1 MRAALL
7 LAALLAALG
16 LRAAEINGD
25 WRVSGDAPARPV
37 QAFDDGRTLYIQL
50 RDPTLP
56 PAPFGPNGP
65 LPFKVDGPY
74 IRVPVTDVVT
84 LRFGSATARVE
95 RAGAA
100 SAIPGVVSVT
110 APVDPLAAPL
120 PSASSP
126 PLRPVPEAPLPR
138 ARVEGVITVVG
149 PAGRAETGRA
159 EPPAAPAAPA
169 PEPPAAKPAPKV
181 AAKPTPVRE
190 ASKPTPKPAHVA
202 PATGSASGREVAAP
216 TAADFAGFGSAI
228 RITADGTTDGAKR
241 ALAARAVC
249 QAQGKTC
256 TVRYVGARPGLLKI
270 ENAE

>member
-1 MRAALL
+1 MRPALL

-50 RDPTLP
+50 RNPAMP

-65 LPFKVDGPY
+65 LPYKIDGPY
-74 IRVPVTDVVT
+74 IRVPLVDAVT

-126 PLRPVPEAPLPR
+126 PLRPVSEAPLPR

-159 EPPAAPAAPA
+159 EPPAAPA
-169 PEPPAAKPAPKV
+169 PEPVAAKPAPKV
-181 AAKPTPVRE
+181 AAKLAQARKP
-190 ASKPTPKPAHVA
+190 KPTPKPAHVA
-202 PATGSASGREVAAP
+202 PSAGSASGREVAAP
-216 TAADFAGFGSAI
+216 TAADFAGLGAAV

>member
-1 MRAALL
+1 MRPALL

-126 PLRPVPEAPLPR
+126 PLRPVSEAPLPR

-149 PAGRAETGRA
+149 PAGRVETGRA
-159 EPPAAPAAPA
+159 EPPAAPA
-169 PEPPAAKPAPKV
+169 PEPVAAKPAPKV
-181 AAKPTPVRE
+181 AAKLAQARKPKPTP
-190 ASKPTPKPAHVA
+190 KPTPKPAHVA
-202 PATGSASGREVAAP
+202 PSAGSASGREVAAP
-216 TAADFAGFGSAI
+216 TAADFAGLGAAI